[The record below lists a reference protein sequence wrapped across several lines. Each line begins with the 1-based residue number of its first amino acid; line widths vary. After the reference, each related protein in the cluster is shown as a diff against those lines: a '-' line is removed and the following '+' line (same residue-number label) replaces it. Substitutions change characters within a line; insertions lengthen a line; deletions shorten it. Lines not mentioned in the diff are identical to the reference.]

1 VRDGATDEVT
11 TRASPRRAGVP
22 PWLHLVLDRPEIP
35 NNTGNIGRT
44 ALAIGARLHLVHPL
58 GFDVSEKACR
68 RAGLDYWPHLDWCE
82 HACFDDYA
90 ASRPPRVWLFTT
102 KAERSLWDAEFQ
114 PGDHLLFGRETSG
127 ADPEVHAWIDRS
139 FGPEHRLRLPMVR
152 RPEARSLNLAT
163 AVSAAAY
170 AALDRIRLRHPEL
183 ASDPRFP
190 A

>member
-1 VRDGATDEVT
+1 MSDATPIRHET
-11 TRASPRRAGVP
+11 AASP

-44 ALAIGARLHLVHPL
+44 ALALGARLHLIHPL
-58 GFDVSEKACR
+58 GFELSEKACR

-82 HACFDDYA
+82 HASFDSYA
-90 ASRPPRVWLFTT
+90 ATKPPRVWLFTT
-102 KAERSLWDAEFQ
+102 KAERSIWDAEFE

-127 ADPEVHAWIDRS
+127 ADREVHAWVAEQ
-139 FGPEHRLRLPMVR
+139 FGPTHRLRLPMVR

-170 AALDRIRLRHPEL
+170 AALHRIRDRHRSL
-183 ASDPRFP
+183 AASPGFP

>member
-1 VRDGATDEVT
+1 MNRSTP
-11 TRASPRRAGVP
+11 ASPRTSEARAAVGP

-44 ALAIGARLHLVHPL
+44 ALAVGARLHLIRPL
-58 GFDVSEKACR
+58 GFDLSEKACR

-82 HACFDDYA
+82 HASFEAYA
-90 ASRPPRVWLFTT
+90 ASQPRRVWLFTT
-102 KAERSLWDAEFQ
+102 KAERPCWDAEFE
-114 PGDHLLFGRETSG
+114 PGDHLLFGRETTG
-127 ADPEVHAWIDRS
+127 AGPEVHAWIDRS
-139 FGPEHRLRLPMVR
+139 FGPAHRLRLPMVR

-170 AALDRIRLRHPEL
+170 EALRQIRERHPECGRD
-183 ASDPRFP
+183 AAFP